1 MNKKIIC
8 TVVTALI
15 IAANLS
21 AQKVFMPQKLYKFE
35 PIAVQKPVLL
45 DSTNLNQTK
54 FTEDLLLSYSVSFP
68 EQERFKTELTP
79 DTSGFFFL
87 PKTNNGNELQ
97 LISFYLNGDGY
108 GKGKLVVTS
117 PNPLELWVDDVK
129 RATKTQVNDSLHQSG
144 SVDAGLNGFTN
155 NSRVIIKVLTSS
167 ENKTTPA
174 VKIEVKPDESD
185 SLLNYSFSN
194 TVHRRINIKDIMEGK
209 RVNSSTISPSG
220 RFILL
225 SLRETLPGGK
235 SNNFTEIYDTKQKR
249 TILSET
255 TSRSRIQWMPKSDLL
270 FYVDDSSGDRS
281 IISLDPLTNETTV
294 LAKGLPKE
302 SFYMAPDE
310 KS

>member
-1 MNKKIIC
+1 MNKKTIC
-8 TVVTALI
+8 TV
-15 IAANLS
+15 IAAFIIVASLS
-21 AQKVFMPQKLYKFE
+21 AQRVFMPQKLYKFE
-35 PIAVQKPVLL
+35 PIAVQKPILL
-45 DSTNLNQTK
+45 DSTNLAQTK

-209 RVNSSTISPSG
+209 RISS
-220 RFILL
+220 
-225 SLRETLPGGK
+225 
-235 SNNFTEIYDTKQKR
+235 
-249 TILSET
+249 
-255 TSRSRIQWMPKSDLL
+255 
-270 FYVDDSSGDRS
+270 
-281 IISLDPLTNETTV
+281 
-294 LAKGLPKE
+294 
-302 SFYMAPDE
+302 
-310 KS
+310 